1 MAVIMAVIMVK
12 KEEAKPEDM
21 SKQHEPSEKLHNV
34 LYFMS
39 GAMVVILVLI
49 IVVGVK
55 TKAQNAFRQEPVD
68 YGPQAEVPDASV
80 TDTQERRLRRSG
92 RRGRCLLTEK
102 STSIIGIFVLI

>member
-1 MAVIMAVIMVK
+1 
-12 KEEAKPEDM
+12 M
-21 SKQHEPSEKLHNV
+21 SKQHESSEKLHNV

-68 YGPQAEVPDASV
+68 CGPQAEVPDASV
-80 TDTQERRLRRSG
+80 TDTQEPKATE